1 MAQQVVLIKVVI
13 NLSYYKFSNR
23 FKFQISFKDK
33 LVPSSTNLKTQC
45 VISYI
50 LLPSPEQFSYFA
62 PAINFTFPPSPL
74 PYFYCFPSTM
84 IQVSLIFEHY
94 Q

>member
-1 MAQQVVLIKVVI
+1 MQVVLIKVVI
-13 NLSYYKFSNR
+13 NLSYHNSFIR
-23 FKFQISFKDK
+23 FKFQISFKGK
-33 LVPSSTNLKTQC
+33 LAPSSTNLKTQFF
-45 VISYI
+45 ISYI
-50 LLPSPEQFSYFA
+50 PLPSPEQFSYFA

-74 PYFYCFPSTM
+74 PYFYCFSSTM